1 MKSLK
6 DYLYWE
12 DSNKID
18 ELYMYETICIFLIVQ
33 QHISFQFS
41 EKEVDN
47 NCFPIHEKLQFHCT
61 ATAVLSYEMDVAM
74 QCRRLSYC
82 KIPGKHCV
90 CPDFSVYFDNPKR
103 GNGMFKRNL
112 PVTEES
118 HLQRHAFTNTAQLKV
133 IKRDKCHEQED
144 KAGFWK
150 IHVNYHYLQQSYS
163 RCSPLFQLTDEVI
176 HKMNENALKE

>member
-12 DSNKID
+12 DSNVYFKFYRR
-18 ELYMYETICIFLIVQ
+18 LMNYTCMKYVLAICIFLIVQ

-41 EKEVDN
+41 EKEVGN

-61 ATAVLSYEMDVAM
+61 ATVVLSYEMDVAM

-90 CPDFSVYFDNPKR
+90 CPDFS
-103 GNGMFKRNL
+103 
-112 PVTEES
+112 
-118 HLQRHAFTNTAQLKV
+118 
-133 IKRDKCHEQED
+133 DK
-144 KAGFWK
+144 FN
-150 IHVNYHYLQQSYS
+150 V
-163 RCSPLFQLTDEVI
+163 
-176 HKMNENALKE
+176 